1 MNILKHIKF
10 YLTVLFALCGFFPSG
25 AQTALTTMPTSDAV
39 AYTPIKAGKKNI
51 MMGGLAVTSGF
62 ALGQKTQYLIAPAKI
77 GKVTFDLGGKFS
89 KLTFMMGPM
98 ADSEHISDKPTIVTV
113 RLDGRKLVDQ
123 KFYDYDIS
131 RPYEVDVTGGHELTF
146 DILSGEGYIGVGK
159 PQLWTAGQK
168 VVRPDYDRTPATEK
182 MVLVKDRH
190 PYYHDSKNVVLVS
203 PNYEIKW
210 FKINGKEYDNGLI
223 MNMQMQILGGDF
235 GSAMFNLKGQYEKL
249 SFILGAVDNNVNAE
263 EGHGYVTVQAD
274 GRTIFQKDLAQL
286 DMAEQVVLDVTGVDR
301 LSFHSAQNKWNISA
315 AFADVTA
322 WPKGRGPAIGITPV
336 AASSDL
342 AELPDVVPL
351 MSTIEPFNVLGGQS
365 RDQMLYTGE
374 SDYLGFNMGGV
385 GYNEGMIFTSGANF
399 FHDHIFT
406 SASFDLGGEFDYMTF
421 VCGYVGGPM
430 KDSELN
436 IYADDKLLY
445 SIPIKPTALPQKHWV
460 KIDKCRK
467 LTFDNRKGGG
477 NIGIGDIILYRGEIK
492 ETSLFNHPA
501 PDAPDNVPLLQY
513 TKPYLHYIY
522 ALEGSKEALAYD
534 GSDISRYFTLRNGK
548 KVYNGF
554 NLHTGV
560 HFSLEFGVLSDEGNG
575 AIAGAVGAT
584 AVGSSFVAGGVV
596 GGALAGSTL
605 AGMAGALLLAA
616 GGEAQEASF
625 AAFNTHGE
633 YQSVTF
639 TVECIRPADAGLLS
653 DGQYT
658 DRQNRLLIGADGYVA
673 AELML
678 NEISGPQT
686 FTVPIYGC
694 QQLLFFMP
702 CDNGSGVYLVYDA
715 TLSKAE
721 SELIRPATSVKSHAS
736 VELLEWTDV
745 STPDK
750 WQAPDK
756 TPASRL
762 NKYFGGVQQL
772 YNGAMASIHNH
783 DGEPRYELHT
793 YYLRTASGQ
802 TVKATR
808 IIDNGGKN
816 AVRDAKGVARELGA
830 NFEPHPVDI
839 RRLAEGHLSDIEKL
853 QKLNSQVVALR
864 VEQAQAALDLPS
876 LGFGAVKY
884 GKELKKANKA
894 VSQSDKVVDTHLKNL
909 QTQYAK
915 LAWLL
920 DHAINVDGK
929 SSNEYTIF
937 TPLAPG
943 ETPPTDADLQLVET
957 FKP

>member
-1 MNILKHIKF
+1 MNYQKISFTIL
-10 YLTVLFALCGFFPSG
+10 LALCCLLPLG
-25 AQTALTTMPTSDAV
+25 AQTPLTSLPAGDAV
-39 AYTPIKAGKKNI
+39 AYTPVKAGKKNI

-62 ALGQKTQYLIAPAKI
+62 ALGQPTQYLIAPAKI
-77 GKVTFDLGGKFS
+77 GKVTFNLGGKYS

-98 ADSEHISDKPTIVTV
+98 ADSQHISDKPTIVTV

-123 KFYDYDIS
+123 KFYDYDIA
-131 RPYEVDVTGGHELTF
+131 RPFEVDVTGGRELTF

-168 VVRPDYDRTPATEK
+168 VVKPDYDRTPAKTK

-190 PYYHDSKNVVLVS
+190 PYYYDSKNVVPVS
-203 PNYEIKW
+203 PSDNIKK

-249 SFILGAVDNNVNAE
+249 SFIIGAVDNNVNAE
-263 EGHGYVTVQAD
+263 QGQGYVTVQAD

-286 DMAEQVVLDVTGVDR
+286 DMAEQVVLDVAGVDR
-301 LSFHSAQNKWNISA
+301 LSFHSSQNKWNISA
-315 AFADVTA
+315 AFADVTV
-322 WPKGRGPAIGITPV
+322 WPKGEGPALGVTSV
-336 AASSDL
+336 AASSNL
-342 AELPDVVPL
+342 AKLPDVVPL
-351 MSTIEPFNVLGGQS
+351 MSTIEPFNVLGGLS

-385 GYNEGMIFTSGANF
+385 NYSEGMIFTSGSNF
-399 FHDHIFT
+399 FHDHIFS

-421 VCGYVGGPM
+421 VCGYTGGPA

-436 IYADDKLLY
+436 IYADDKLIY
-445 SIPIKPTALPQKHWV
+445 SIPIKITEMPQKHWV
-460 KIDKCRK
+460 KVDKCRK

-477 NIGIGDIILYRGEIK
+477 NVGIGDITLYRGDIK
-492 ETSLFNHPA
+492 ENSLFNHPA
-501 PDAPDNVPLLQY
+501 PAAPDNVPLLQY

-522 ALEGSKEALAYD
+522 ALEGTKATRAYD
-534 GSDISRYFTLRNGK
+534 GSDISRYFTLRDGK

-560 HFSLEFGVLSDEGNG
+560 HFSVEHGVLSDEGNG
-575 AIAGAVGAT
+575 GIAGAVGAT

-596 GGALAGSTL
+596 GGGLAGASL
-605 AGMAGALLLAA
+605 SGMAGAIMLAA
-616 GGEAQEASF
+616 GGEAEESSF

-639 TVECIRPADAGLLS
+639 TVECIRPSDAGLLS
-653 DGQYT
+653 DGAYT
-658 DRQNRLLIGADGYVA
+658 DRQNRLLIGADGEVV

-678 NEISGPQT
+678 NENNGPQT

-702 CDNGSGVYLVYDA
+702 CDNGSGEYLVYDA
-715 TLSKAE
+715 TLSKSG

-736 VELLEWTDV
+736 VEVLGWTDAPVPEKWV
-745 STPDK
+745 SPNK
-750 WQAPDK
+750 SG
-756 TPASRL
+756 ASRL
-762 NKYFGGVQQL
+762 DKYLGGVLQL
-772 YNGAMASIHNH
+772 YNGAMESVHNH

-816 AVRDAKGVARELGA
+816 AVRDAKGVARALGA
-830 NFEPHPVDI
+830 NYDPHPVIIPQLAKEMLTDI
-839 RRLAEGHLSDIEKL
+839 DKL
-853 QKLNSQVVALR
+853 QKLNSRVLALR
-864 VEQAQAALDLPS
+864 VEQAPAALDLPS
-876 LGFGAVKY
+876 LGFAAVKY

-909 QTQYAK
+909 QTQYAR

-920 DHAINVDGK
+920 DHAIDVDGK
-929 SSNEYTIF
+929 STTEYTIY
-937 TPLAPG
+937 TPLEPG
-943 ETPPTDADLQLVET
+943 ETPPADTDLQLVET